1 VIYITTVVSVP
12 PKLLGQRRESS
23 RRLQLEISMNRQNP
37 ENSQS
42 ELLSNDELA
51 DVAGGMRICETKAYE
66 LFFNGLMST
75 AGPDGRQAIG
85 RSIVRSMTH

>member
-1 VIYITTVVSVP
+1 VDFLVA
-12 PKLLGQRRESS
+12 
-23 RRLQLEISMNRQNP
+23 LQLEISMNRQNP
-37 ENSQS
+37 EKDTSSQN

-51 DVAGGMRICETKAYE
+51 DAAGGMRICETKAYE

-85 RSIVRSMTH
+85 RSIIKSMTH